1 MISSQGTTTQTAMW
15 SRWSTC
21 PLQNLL
27 ACLLTTVYSVRMAR
41 TAYELTCVV
50 ESFCGSSCGGV
61 VMGISLQNAAL
72 LSHFVSESGRILPKR
87 QTKCCAKHQRPC
99 VCYAAFPCVCFVPWT
114 CVLCHRLARV
124 IRRARALN
132 LLPFMSKPHPLL
144 RFTSLKPAP
153 VPQL

>member
-87 QTKCCAKHQRPC
+87 QTKCCASATVR
-99 VCYAAFPCVCFVPWT
+99 
-114 CVLCHRLARV
+114 VLCCISVRV
-124 IRRARALN
+124 FRPMDVRALSQAGARDSSC
-132 LLPFMSKPHPLL
+132 PCP
-144 RFTSLKPAP
+144 
-153 VPQL
+153 